1 MRCRVALLVFASVAL
16 FAAGDEAPAQPDE
29 VAAPPAEVDAD
40 EPMAEAA
47 EPAAIEDAPEPEPMV
62 EAVVEEDGPTGAET
76 VVEAAADEKSLI
88 ERRKKIRFGSIVA
101 GAGVGIGAAGWVGR
115 GLLRG

>member
-1 MRCRVALLVFASVAL
+1 MRCRVALLVFASIAL

-29 VAAPPAEVDAD
+29 VMAPPAEVAAD
-40 EPMAEAA
+40 EPVAEAEPPAVEEPVA
-47 EPAAIEDAPEPEPMV
+47 EAEPMV